1 MFCIFYN
8 YSTKKTVVKVVWK
21 KYIFALCFGI
31 HITGDK
37 MKKDKSKVESFDYY
51 FGRPRLEMDGNRC
64 LVDGLKSIVEYSD
77 DKITVSLGKQII
89 TFFGDDLHIN
99 SFTREGAVIEGNIIS
114 MEFSEC

>member
-1 MFCIFYN
+1 MALNHIFSVYH
-8 YSTKKTVVKVVWK
+8 S
-21 KYIFALCFGI
+21 I

-37 MKKDKSKVESFDYY
+37 MKKDKLKPDGFDYY
-51 FGRPRLEMDGNRC
+51 FGKPRLEMNGNEC
-64 LVDGLKSIVEYSD
+64 LVDGLKSIIEYSD

-114 MEFSEC
+114 MEFSQC